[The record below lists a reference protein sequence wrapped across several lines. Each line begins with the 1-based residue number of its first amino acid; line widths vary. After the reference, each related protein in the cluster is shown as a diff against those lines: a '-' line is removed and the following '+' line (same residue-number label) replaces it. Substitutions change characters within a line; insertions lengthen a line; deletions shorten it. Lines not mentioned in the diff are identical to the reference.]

1 DGASLDGA
9 SLDGASFDGA
19 RLHGARLDGARLDR
33 ARLDRAFGLTWE
45 QIDRAF
51 IDQRTS
57 LPEEFEELRKQKLE
71 RQQGDSENDFIELEE
86 DSEADQE
93 DTDAEPNE

>member
-1 DGASLDGA
+1 MCH
-9 SLDGASFDGA
+9 
-19 RLHGARLDGARLDR
+19 RRQRLDKVIARCNSVVERNGRGAHLDR
-33 ARLDRAFGLTWE
+33 ALGLTWE

-71 RQQGDSENDFIELEE
+71 RQQSDSENDFIELEE